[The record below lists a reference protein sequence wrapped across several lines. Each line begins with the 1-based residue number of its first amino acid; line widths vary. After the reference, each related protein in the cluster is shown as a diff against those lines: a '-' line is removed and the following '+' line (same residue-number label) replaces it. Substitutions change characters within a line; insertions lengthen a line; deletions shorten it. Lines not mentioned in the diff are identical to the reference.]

1 MTARNRLNLKKEIL
15 AALTPDQLEQI
26 NAGIAATNGG
36 LCADLTLD
44 PAAGCVT
51 PTCGPKCTARSQ
63 LTDVRD

>member
-1 MTARNRLNLKKEIL
+1 MTPRNRLHLKKEIL

-36 LCADLTLD
+36 LCVDLSLD
-44 PAAGCVT
+44 RAAGCVS